1 MTANGDSVSN
11 KDVFLKFTTLN
22 LNKKE
27 LEIKARIILAI
38 IINLD
43 LTENEFNKLSEN
55 NIYIKKLL
63 DNLTYFGKLI
73 LK

>member
-1 MTANGDSVSN
+1 
-11 KDVFLKFTTLN
+11 LKFTTLN

-27 LEIKARIILAI
+27 LEIKARIVLAI

-55 NIYIKKLL
+55 NNYIKKLL
-63 DNLTYFGKLI
+63 DNLSYFGKEKDI
-73 LK
+73 INFNIFK

>member
-1 MTANGDSVSN
+1 VSN

>member
-1 MTANGDSVSN
+1 MSN